1 MSDTT
6 QNNNTTNNENNSS
19 LTAADIAK
27 NAVEQMYNLAMG
39 AVSAASALIDNKIA
53 STTMTFWSGGVDLF
67 KNQATNQNDN
77 HYFI

>member
-39 AVSAASALIDNKIA
+39 AVSAGSALIDNKIA

>member
-1 MSDTT
+1 M
-6 QNNNTTNNENNSS
+6 Q
-19 LTAADIAK
+19 K

-39 AVSAASALIDNKIA
+39 AISAASALIDNKIA

-67 KNQATNQNDN
+67 KNQVTNPNDN